1 MPKNND
7 IIRINFSYEDID
19 TINCQEAPKFLLRSM
34 YELSKNGGSF
44 KYIELLNFM
53 KSNYNNEL
61 YYKGHGIRSLKNI
74 DYYWRY
80 AKSDFHNAR
89 IPNFKNLVIL

>member
-1 MPKNND
+1 
-7 IIRINFSYEDID
+7 
-19 TINCQEAPKFLLRSM
+19 M
-34 YELSKNGGSF
+34 YELSKNGGNF
-44 KYIELLNFM
+44 KYIELVNFM

-61 YYKGHGIRSLKNI
+61 FYKGIRSINNI

-80 AKSDFHNAR
+80 TKSDFHNAR